1 MKPFLVKFYL
11 QYETKAMVCD
21 AGLHGERI
29 GFLNTCSAFVLM
41 LTGSVVAF
49 IIAIQERIIG
59 RKTEFTERMVKKKD
73 TTTLSS
79 DSHRFKVRAR
89 TKGIIDDES

>member
-1 MKPFLVKFYL
+1 MQPVRDKFYL
-11 QYETKAMVCD
+11 QYATKAMVCD

-49 IIAIQERIIG
+49 IIAIQEKIIG

-73 TTTLSS
+73 TTRKLQHFHQTAIVS
-79 DSHRFKVRAR
+79 R
-89 TKGIIDDES
+89 